1 MTHNPTPKT
10 DLEPRR
16 PGAWLWTEL
25 NHFTDE
31 ELAGIAHLLAR
42 MYLYDL
48 GVSDVTFNTGE
59 TLPVRRAF
67 STRTPGVFEAL
78 ESVVATLRG
87 KPVRPTPGE
96 RPRRA
101 RR

>member
-1 MTHNPTPKT
+1 MTPNPTPKP

-16 PGAWLWTEL
+16 PGAWLWTKL

-31 ELAGIAHLLAR
+31 ELAGVAHLLAR
-42 MYLYDL
+42 MYLTDL
-48 GVSDVTFNTGE
+48 GVTDVTFRTGE
-59 TLPVRRAF
+59 TLSVRRAF

-78 ESVVATLRG
+78 ESVVATIRGKRMRPSPGDRLRG
-87 KPVRPTPGE
+87 
-96 RPRRA
+96 A